1 MSADVPAV
9 EERLSLIEEHV
20 HHERMER
27 HGRGLG
33 VLGITHHAVHQER
46 ADVPV
51 ITLSGYPLIAQMLE
65 DGREGMVECLQKP
78 IEPEDLATAV
88 RRALDRAQAS

>member
-1 MSADVPAV
+1 MTDLVMLPGCS
-9 EERLSLIEEHV
+9 
-20 HHERMER
+20 
-27 HGRGLG
+27 G
-33 VLGITHHAVHQER
+33 VQVRHAVHQQR